1 MKRSSPLTLKVLLFL
16 SLFLNSCGYELRTY
30 SSGLSSQTVH
40 FEGDNSDLNLDL
52 KNKLKE
58 MNNVPRANG
67 KDSDLKINI
76 LDHSI
81 DKYVGSTGIGARTT
95 QVRIDYKLVYE
106 IEKNDNTYKQTYE
119 DMSFVDFN
127 QSDLLAFEGE
137 VEALKAIFIA
147 RALKNMEFFLSTQLN
162 EIK

>member
-1 MKRSSPLTLKVLLFL
+1 
-16 SLFLNSCGYELRTY
+16 
-30 SSGLSSQTVH
+30 
-40 FEGDNSDLNLDL
+40 
-52 KNKLKE
+52 
-58 MNNVPRANG
+58 MNNVLRANG
-67 KDSDLKINI
+67 KDSDLKIKI

-95 QVRIDYKLVYE
+95 QVRLDYKLVYE
-106 IEKNDNTYKQTYE
+106 NEKNDNTYKQTYE

>member
-58 MNNVPRANG
+58 MNNVLRDNG
-67 KDSDLKINI
+67 KDSDLKIKKGRHPVIEQQLESIKNYI
-76 LDHSI
+76 PNDISLD
-81 DKYVGSTGIGARTT
+81 
-95 QVRIDYKLVYE
+95 Q
-106 IEKNDNTYKQTYE
+106 KQ
-119 DMSFVDFN
+119 
-127 QSDLLAFEGE
+127 Q
-137 VEALKAIFIA
+137 
-147 RALKNMEFFLSTQLN
+147 QL
-162 EIK
+162 I

>member
-1 MKRSSPLTLKVLLFL
+1 MKRLSPLTLKILLFL
-16 SLFLNSCGYELRTY
+16 SLFLNSCGYELRTH
-30 SSGLSSQTVH
+30 SPDLFSQTVH
-40 FEGDNSDLNLDL
+40 FEADNSNLNLDL

-58 MNNVPRANG
+58 MNNVLRANS
-67 KDSDLKINI
+67 KDSDLKIKI

-95 QVRIDYKLVYE
+95 QVRLDYKLVYE

>member
-30 SSGLSSQTVH
+30 SSGLFSQIVH

-58 MNNVPRANG
+58 MNNVLRDNS
-67 KDSDLKINI
+67 KDSDLKIKI

-95 QVRIDYKLVYE
+95 QVRLDYKLVYE

-137 VEALKAIFIA
+137 VEALKGIFIV